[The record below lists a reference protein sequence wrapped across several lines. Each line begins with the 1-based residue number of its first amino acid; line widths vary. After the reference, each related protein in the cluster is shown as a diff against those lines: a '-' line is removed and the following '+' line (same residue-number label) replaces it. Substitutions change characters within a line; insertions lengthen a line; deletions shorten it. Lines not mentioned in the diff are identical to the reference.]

1 MNPFQPLADIAASQL
16 GTQED
21 SKHTNAGAA
30 IAKYQHDT
38 NLGGQ
43 GWPWCAAFVDWCVH
57 QFLLVPANA
66 AICDVPLG
74 NRPRTAAAFGLRTW
88 GLENNCRVF
97 HPNNKDSHGLTP
109 LPGDLIVYTFSH
121 CGIVSRA
128 IDAHHFE
135 VRRRQLERLTAAA
148 TVTPSSAKSAIS
160 PASSASSAYP
170 SAPPKREET

>member
-1 MNPFQPLADIAASQL
+1 MNPFQALADIAASQL

-21 SKHTNAGAA
+21 AKHTNAGAA

-66 AICDVPLG
+66 AICAIPLA

-88 GLENNCRVF
+88 GLDNNCRIF
-97 HPNNKDSHGLTP
+97 HPNNKDSHGLAP
-109 LPGDLIVYTFSH
+109 LAGDLVVFAFSH
-121 CGIVSRA
+121 CGIVSRNV
-128 IDAHHFE
+128 DAHHFE
-135 VRRRQLERLTAAA
+135 AIEGNSNNDGSRDGYAVVRKVRDITRVLCFVRLPVRAQRA
-148 TVTPSSAKSAIS
+148 
-160 PASSASSAYP
+160 
-170 SAPPKREET
+170 